1 MKKQGEY
8 DNLIKEF
15 NEKKSKDN
23 EALKLKKL
31 DISKMK
37 TSFHYPDEIK
47 TVGLYYLKYSRNAW
61 HSTWVTYYHPGDI
74 HHELQS
80 LKNRAEELRTPGSQ
94 FKIETRE
101 ALWVKFK
108 YSNVL
113 IFQVNTVSD
122 FYYSSALKSIKDG
135 NLKDF
140 WITADNLHDNWLHFF
155 ELGEWRPDLI
165 TKRNPERHSSFVR
178 GSNKSLGWTEE
189 ETSYCPSFSKFVLEV
204 SKRTGMDRL

>member
-1 MKKQGEY
+1 
-8 DNLIKEF
+8 
-15 NEKKSKDN
+15 
-23 EALKLKKL
+23 
-31 DISKMK
+31 MK

-135 NLKDF
+135 KNSRVFCNDRFNWSTNLNNLFTNLENNRFFLSNAERNYGTYSVQVNNNKNLY
-140 WITADNLHDNWLHFF
+140 TAFF
-155 ELGEWRPDLI
+155 RLKNEKGKFNGIRYQLVL
-165 TKRNPERHSSFVR
+165 FVESAYFR
-178 GSNKSLGWTEE
+178 EKPKKVQNVKIATI
-189 ETSYCPSFSKFVLEV
+189 V
-204 SKRTGMDRL
+204 SKALEGEMVKKFRR